1 MKMEYVYFAASA
13 AGSMQESTVTV
24 FQWQPMPESA
34 HIFPYRPISAMT
46 VFRATF
52 MGSES
57 GSFAEGSPSQ
67 SQR

>member
-1 MKMEYVYFAASA
+1 MEYVYFAALRRRVD
-13 AGSMQESTVTV
+13 AGIDRHFM
-24 FQWQPMPESA
+24 QWQPMPESA

-46 VFRATF
+46 AFRATF

-57 GSFAEGSPSQ
+57 GSFAEGAPSQ